1 MQRATPL
8 AAAVLAAL
16 AAASAGGAAPA
27 SALPALSAA
36 APPRNVPAA
45 VFDTGTPPDAFGI
58 DGFDVSS
65 AQSVAFRFFCNADG
79 PLHAVELW
87 LMSNANG
94 SAPLPTVDVSLRT
107 GSAAAPGPA
116 AQALERWAGVPV
128 AAAGWSPLKVTLN
141 SSLTPAL
148 AVGDYLWVVAASSA
162 PPGADPLWAMSDSA
176 AFGAT
181 NAGGDS
187 PWQPGAAGQAAAVRV
202 LIYQAPMVE
211 GRARR

>member
-1 MQRATPL
+1 MRLSALT
-8 AAAVLAAL
+8 AAAAAFAAF
-16 AAASAGGAAPA
+16 AAASAGGSAPA
-27 SALPALSAA
+27 PAFSAA
-36 APPRNVPAA
+36 AAPLRNVPAA
-45 VFDTGTPPDAFGI
+45 VFDTGTPPDAFGL

-94 SAPLPTVDVSLRT
+94 SAPLPTVDVSLRA

-162 PPGADPLWAMSDSA
+162 PPGADPLWAMSNSA

-202 LIYQAPMVE
+202 LIYQAPMV
-211 GRARR
+211 GRRARR

>member
-1 MQRATPL
+1 MRLSALT
-8 AAAVLAAL
+8 AAAAAFAAC

-27 SALPALSAA
+27 SAFSAAA

-94 SAPLPTVDVSLRT
+94 SAPLPTVDVSLRA

-128 AAAGWSPLKVTLN
+128 VAAGWSPLKVTLN

-162 PPGADPLWAMSDSA
+162 PPGADPLWAMSNSA

-202 LIYQAPMVE
+202 LIYQAPMM